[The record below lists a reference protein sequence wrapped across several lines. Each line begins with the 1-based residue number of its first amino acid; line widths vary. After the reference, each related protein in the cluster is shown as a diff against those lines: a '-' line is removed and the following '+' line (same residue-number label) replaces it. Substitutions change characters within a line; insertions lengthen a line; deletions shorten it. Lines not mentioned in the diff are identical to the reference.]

1 MPQSGPTCRLAERV
15 IAGIGIARNKG
26 DNMIRN
32 GMIRNGMARNKK
44 HTLQRPGAVSL
55 KTVAESV
62 GLAPGTV
69 SLVLNNAPGSASI
82 PQRTK
87 DRVFAAAR
95 DLHHQPNPL
104 ARALRTQASPAAAAG
119 VPEIGNACGALM
131 FVGAE
136 HFLRAL
142 RAIREAGL
150 TVLGDVSIVG
160 FNPAQAV
167 GPDGAASAA

>member
-1 MPQSGPTCRLAERV
+1 MNQNSTS
-15 IAGIGIARNKG
+15 RNSKS
-26 DNMIRN
+26 
-32 GMIRNGMARNKK
+32 
-44 HTLQRPGAVSL
+44 TLGTPGAVTL

-95 DLHHQPNPL
+95 ELNYQPNPL
-104 ARALRTQASPAAAAG
+104 ARALRTQVSPPPTPG
-119 VPEIGNACGALM
+119 GHDIGNASGALM
-131 FVGAE
+131 FIGAE

-142 RAIREAGL
+142 RAMREAGL
-150 TVLGDVSIVG
+150 SVPGDVSIVG
-160 FNPAQAV
+160 FNHAQLTALNRTT
-167 GPDGAASAA
+167 SAA